1 MLKEKLM
8 LLVASLCAG
17 VIVMVLHELPKAILY
32 RRLKHRYGKE
42 EDKKFENRINPV
54 HFVDPIGLIFC
65 AIYGIGFSK
74 PYYYRMKEK
83 KWNQLLG
90 ITGFLSLLVQFFIV
104 VAILRFGFRIEFD
117 YVINTHLTLWFSG
130 GINTSIVNYPI
141 FYEFLMYFFSSYA
154 IISIGMLITNLFPL
168 ISSDMAL
175 LVAANQPMKF
185 VTLLRSD
192 YVIKMVWMFL
202 LLMGIMTSMSS
213 AVFEIFM
220 R

>member
-8 LLVASLCAG
+8 LLVASLCSG
-17 VIVMVLHELPKAILY
+17 ILVMIMHELPKAILY

-65 AIYGIGFSK
+65 VIYGIGFSK

-83 KWNQLLG
+83 KWNQWLG
-90 ITGFLSLLVQFFIV
+90 ITGLLSLLLQFFIAV
-104 VAILRFGFRIEFD
+104 VILKFGFHMNSSLSLNGNF
-117 YVINTHLTLWFSG
+117 
-130 GINTSIVNYPI
+130 GIS
-141 FYEFLMYFFSSYA
+141 YEFLMYFLSSYA

-168 ISSDMAL
+168 ISSDMSL
-175 LVAANQPMKF
+175 LVAANQPVKF

-192 YVIKMVWMFL
+192 YMIKMVWMFL
-202 LLMGIMTSMSS
+202 LLIGIMTSMCN

>member
-1 MLKEKLM
+1 M
-8 LLVASLCAG
+8 LLAASLCAG
-17 VIVMVLHELPKAILY
+17 ILVMILHELPKALLY

-83 KWNQLLG
+83 KWNQWLG
-90 ITGFLSLLVQFFIV
+90 MAGLLSLITQFFI
-104 VAILRFGFRIEFD
+104 AIAVLRFGFQMD
-117 YVINTHLTLWFSG
+117 SSLTIYGSS
-130 GINTSIVNYPI
+130 SIL
-141 FYEFLMYFFSSYA
+141 YEFLMYFLSSYA

-175 LVAANQPMKF
+175 LVAANQPIKF

-192 YVIKMVWMFL
+192 YIIKMVWMFL
-202 LLMGIMTSMSS
+202 LLIGIMTSMCS

>member
-1 MLKEKLM
+1 M
-8 LLVASLCAG
+8 LLVASLCSG
-17 VIVMVLHELPKAILY
+17 ILVMIMHELPKAILY

-65 AIYGIGFSK
+65 VIYGIGFSK

-83 KWNQLLG
+83 KWNQWLG
-90 ITGFLSLLVQFFIV
+90 ITGLLSLLLQFFIAV
-104 VAILRFGFRIEFD
+104 VILKFGFHMNSSLSLNGNF
-117 YVINTHLTLWFSG
+117 
-130 GINTSIVNYPI
+130 GIS
-141 FYEFLMYFFSSYA
+141 YEFLMYFLSSYA

-168 ISSDMAL
+168 ISSDMSL
-175 LVAANQPMKF
+175 LVAANQPVKF

-192 YVIKMVWMFL
+192 YMIKMVWMFL
-202 LLMGIMTSMSS
+202 LLIGIMTSMCN

>member
-1 MLKEKLM
+1 M

-17 VIVMVLHELPKAILY
+17 VFVMILHELPKAILY

-65 AIYGIGFSK
+65 VIYGIGFSK

-83 KWNQLLG
+83 KWNQWLG
-90 ITGFLSLLVQFFIV
+90 ITGLLSLMLQFFIV
-104 VAILRFGFRIEFD
+104 VAILKFGFQM
-117 YVINTHLTLWFSG
+117 NSSLTLYGDFS
-130 GINTSIVNYPI
+130 IY
-141 FYEFLMYFFSSYA
+141 YEFLMYFLSSYA

-168 ISSDMAL
+168 ISSDMSL
-175 LVAANQPMKF
+175 LVAANQPVKF

-192 YVIKMVWMFL
+192 YVIKMAWMFL
-202 LLMGIMTSMSS
+202 LLIGIMTSMCN

>member
-17 VIVMVLHELPKAILY
+17 IFVMILHEIPKAMLY

-65 AIYGIGFSK
+65 VIYGIGFSK

-83 KWNQLLG
+83 KWNQWLG
-90 ITGFLSLLVQFFIV
+90 ITGLLSLMLQFFIA
-104 VAILRFGFRIEFD
+104 VAILKFGFHM
-117 YVINTHLTLWFSG
+117 NASLTLEGEFS
-130 GINTSIVNYPI
+130 IY
-141 FYEFLMYFFSSYA
+141 FEFLMYFLSSYA

-168 ISSDMAL
+168 ISSDISL
-175 LVAANQPMKF
+175 LVAANQPVKF

-192 YVIKMVWMFL
+192 YMIKMVWMFL
-202 LLMGIMTSMSS
+202 LLFGIMTSMCN

>member
-1 MLKEKLM
+1 MKEKLM
-8 LLVASLCAG
+8 LLTASLCAG
-17 VIVMVLHELPKAILY
+17 VLIMIFHELPKAILY
-32 RRLKHRYGKE
+32 RRLKPRSGKE
-42 EDKKFENRINPV
+42 EEVKFENRINPV

-83 KWNQLLG
+83 KWNQWLG
-90 ITGFLSLLVQFFIV
+90 ITGLLSLMIQFFIP
-104 VAILRFGFRIEFD
+104 VAILRFGFHM
-117 YVINTHLTLWFSG
+117 NSSLSFSG
-130 GINTSIVNYPI
+130 NSSL
-141 FYEFLMYFFSSYA
+141 FYEFLMYFLSSYA
-154 IISIGMLITNLFPL
+154 IISVGMLITNLFPL

-175 LVAANQPMKF
+175 LVAANQPVKF

-192 YVIKMVWMFL
+192 YIIKMVWMFL
-202 LLMGIMTSMSS
+202 LLIGIMTSMSS